1 MRYYELI
8 DNFHIAHKKCID
20 AGVFIFPE
28 CIVNDTRWRIVVEF
42 KDNQERLKER
52 KVSDDPK
59 LSNPKYYYSK
69 AELDIKLMEMYFFY
83 ADRI

>member
-20 AGVFIFPE
+20 AGIQISPE
-28 CIVNDTRWRIVVEF
+28 CLINDTKWRIVVEF
-42 KDNQERLKER
+42 KDDQDRLKER
-52 KVSDDPK
+52 KTSDPK
-59 LSNPKYYYSK
+59 FYYSK